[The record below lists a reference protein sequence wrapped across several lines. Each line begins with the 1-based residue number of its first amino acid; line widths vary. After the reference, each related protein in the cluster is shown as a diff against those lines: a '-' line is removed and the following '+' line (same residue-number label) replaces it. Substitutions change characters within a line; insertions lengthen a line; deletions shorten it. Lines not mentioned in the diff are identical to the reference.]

1 MRISR
6 IEATP
11 LAIPLR
17 QEFHWASGAQLGANL
32 VLFSVHTEDG
42 VVGYG
47 ETVCEAPGAVAEIG
61 LLMARQL
68 IGRSVGDVEA
78 ILRSIWTE
86 GRWKT
91 TPQFTGFVLAGIEAA
106 CWDALGRTL
115 GVPTRQ
121 FFGGLVQEELD
132 YFAFLQGDDA
142 ETLAGHA
149 QELAGHE
156 VFYLKVGRPRDDDAI
171 VAAVRDA
178 IGPAALLRIDPNEAW
193 DAATAV
199 DRIRRLAVC
208 DLDWVEQPVPH
219 WDVAGLAHVRR
230 KVDVKVAADQAV
242 YTTRQ
247 LREVLEAGAAD
258 VVVQGPHDAGGL
270 LPFRRQAHMCEAWGL
285 NVNLHAFMQS
295 EISFLAHAQVAS
307 TVPNLT
313 SGNQTMH
320 QLLAERLTT
329 GVDVEMAGGKYVLN
343 DAPGHGFE
351 IDEDAVARAH
361 DRWQREGPYNTIES
375 VRPT

>member
-68 IGRSVGDVEA
+68 VGRSVGDVEA

-91 TPQFTGFVLAGIEAA
+91 TPQFAGFVLAGIEAA

-149 QELAGHE
+149 QELVGHE

-361 DRWQREGPYNTIES
+361 DRWQRDGPYNTIEA